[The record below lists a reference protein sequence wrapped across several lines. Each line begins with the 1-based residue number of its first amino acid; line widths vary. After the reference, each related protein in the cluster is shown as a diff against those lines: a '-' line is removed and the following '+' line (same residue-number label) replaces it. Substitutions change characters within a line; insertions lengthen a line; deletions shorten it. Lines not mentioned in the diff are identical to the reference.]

1 MKLRIYKD
9 LQLNSLFVRLFVLS
23 STLEVNYMAESLS
36 EWRWLVVSCVSSPIP
51 CFFAG
56 YDSDLITYLGK
67 EKTLNFG

>member
-1 MKLRIYKD
+1 
-9 LQLNSLFVRLFVLS
+9 
-23 STLEVNYMAESLS
+23 MAESLS

-56 YDSDLITYLGK
+56 DDSDLITYLGK